1 MPFLFEKLEV
11 YQLAVDVAV
20 ELDELTDAFPRRT
33 QALADQ
39 LRRASISISANIA
52 EGNARFT
59 KADRRNFFVI
69 ARGSASECIPLL
81 EIARRRAL
89 VEAGRADELKRRLDR
104 IARMLTALIAGLEHP
119 THP

>member
-11 YQLAVDVAV
+11 YQLAVEIAV
-20 ELDELTDAFPRRT
+20 EFDELTDGFPRRT
-33 QALADQ
+33 HALADQ

-81 EIARRRAL
+81 EIARRRGI
-89 VEAGRADELKRRLDR
+89 VETECADELKRRLDR
-104 IARMLTALIAGLEHP
+104 IARMLTALISGLERT

>member
-20 ELDELTDAFPRRT
+20 DIAALTDTFPPRT
-33 QALADQ
+33 RTLSDQ
-39 LRRASISISANIA
+39 LIRASISISANIA
-52 EGNARFT
+52 EGNGRFT

-81 EIARRRAL
+81 EIARRRGFIADD
-89 VEAGRADELKRRLDR
+89 RAASLKIRLDR
-104 IARMLTALIAGLEHP
+104 IARMTSGLIAEAERHARP
-119 THP
+119 